1 MFSRRDKHRGEESSS
16 SRGHLSSRRR
26 RHSSSGSNNNNI
38 DSTNDNTRP
47 DRSPCIEMDSGSSS
61 SRKRRRSTS
70 TSSSPEDRDR
80 QEKRKI
86 SHGIKQIHDV
96 FAESECKKIEEEI
109 DEIVNKS
116 KKGLYKKQT
125 VDRAPLRSKYFF
137 GEGYTY
143 GAQLARRG
151 PGQERLYPKGHVD
164 EIPSWV
170 TELVIKRLEDKKII
184 PKDFVNSAVIND
196 YLPGGCIVSH
206 IDPIHIFDRPIVS
219 ISFMSDSALSF
230 GCKFSFRPIRVSK
243 PILALPLSK
252 GCVTLLSGYAADEVT
267 HCIRPQDVTA
277 RRSVIIL
284 RRVFPDAPRLEEWE
298 VNKLPQATHYKPK
311 NNGYRS
317 STRRDGR
324 RESPEDSSRDGG
336 RRRSKRRRS
345 SSTSS
350 SSSSASSSD
359 ERKRGS
365 RQGQRSSHRR
375 HLKSHSDR

>member
-26 RHSSSGSNNNNI
+26 RHSSSGSNNNNN

-70 TSSSPEDRDR
+70 TSASPEDRDR

-184 PKDFVNSAVIND
+184 PKGWCCQ
-196 YLPGGCIVSH
+196 Y
-206 IDPIHIFDRPIVS
+206 
-219 ISFMSDSALSF
+219 
-230 GCKFSFRPIRVSK
+230 
-243 PILALPLSK
+243 
-252 GCVTLLSGYAADEVT
+252 T
-267 HCIRPQDVTA
+267 
-277 RRSVIIL
+277 
-284 RRVFPDAPRLEEWE
+284 
-298 VNKLPQATHYKPK
+298 
-311 NNGYRS
+311 
-317 STRRDGR
+317 
-324 RESPEDSSRDGG
+324 
-336 RRRSKRRRS
+336 
-345 SSTSS
+345 
-350 SSSSASSSD
+350 
-359 ERKRGS
+359 
-365 RQGQRSSHRR
+365 
-375 HLKSHSDR
+375 